1 MKAQGGAKAFLLIG
15 TLLLAMVLLSP
26 FVFSVISLIVNSELV
41 FDYLMTAELGF
52 IAIIALLFLMVGT
65 FLAKG
70 PFLFFVLSSVVSVVS
85 LVILMLLS
93 DPPMFL
99 AVSMLILY
107 NLSLVSLLLHGVL
120 SLK

>member
-1 MKAQGGAKAFLLIG
+1 MKTQGGAKAFLLIG
-15 TLLLAMVLLSP
+15 TLLLAMVRLSP
-26 FVFSVISLIVNSELV
+26 FVFSVISLIVNSEPV

-52 IAIIALLFLMVGT
+52 VAIIALLFLMVGT

-70 PFLFFVLSSVVSVVS
+70 PFMLFVVSSVVSVVS

-99 AVSMLILY
+99 AVSVLILY